1 MLNPESSVAATAPKF
16 GAATDSRQDPLL
28 DALVVVARLL
38 ARPVSA
44 ETLRAGLPLVDHR
57 LTVELFPR
65 AAHRAGLSA
74 KLVRRRLDQ
83 LPVLLL
89 PAVLLL
95 EDGGTCIL
103 TSRDADAG
111 TCTVIWPETE
121 TGQETLAQS
130 ELEQAY
136 RGYAFLV
143 KTAYVPDDRNG
154 KSADAAPDRHWFWG
168 VMRRSWRVYRDVL
181 AASFLVNLFALA
193 TPLYIMNLYDR
204 VVPNQAQETLW
215 VLTLAIAGIYL
226 FDVLMRGMRSYFLDL
241 AARRS
246 EQALSAV
253 ICEKLL
259 GLKMAARPPSV
270 GGLANQVSDFDRLR
284 DFITATTMT
293 TVIDLPFMVLF
304 LLLIYWIA
312 GYLVVIPILAIP
324 LVLAYSLAI
333 QGPLRRAVGDVM
345 TASSQKHA
353 SLIESLGGLEAL
365 RILGGESVQQRRWE
379 RLTDRLS
386 ASGMRARQL
395 SGSSTI
401 FAALVRQL
409 AWLAMAVGGVYLLI
423 DGELTQG
430 GLIAVLI
437 LTMRAVAP
445 LAQVAGLAARYNQ
458 AMIAL
463 RSLTA
468 MMDLPQDRPEGR
480 TYVHHD
486 RLDGAIEFS
495 DVRFCYPQQ
504 DQAALEEIDFQ
515 VAPGE
520 RVGII
525 GPIGSGKTT
534 LGKLLLGLYEPTSG
548 AVRVDGYDLRQFDPA
563 ILRRNIGCA
572 TQDVI
577 LFQGTL
583 HENIAMGAPWAE
595 DQAILHAAEQA
606 RVTDFA
612 SRHPQGF
619 DMQVG
624 ERGERLSGGQRQA
637 VALARALLLDP
648 PILLLDEPTSSMD
661 NATEGKLKASLKA
674 YVEGRTLLI
683 ITHRAALLDLVDRL
697 IVLDHGKIIADGP
710 RDEILEAL
718 RQGRLR
724 PAQRAGE

>member
-1 MLNPESSVAATAPKF
+1 
-16 GAATDSRQDPLL
+16 
-28 DALVVVARLL
+28 
-38 ARPVSA
+38 
-44 ETLRAGLPLVDHR
+44 
-57 LTVELFPR
+57 
-65 AAHRAGLSA
+65 
-74 KLVRRRLDQ
+74 
-83 LPVLLL
+83 
-89 PAVLLL
+89 
-95 EDGGTCIL
+95 
-103 TSRDADAG
+103 
-111 TCTVIWPETE
+111 
-121 TGQETLAQS
+121 
-130 ELEQAY
+130 
-136 RGYAFLV
+136 
-143 KTAYVPDDRNG
+143 
-154 KSADAAPDRHWFWG
+154 
-168 VMRRSWRVYRDVL
+168 
-181 AASFLVNLFALA
+181 
-193 TPLYIMNLYDR
+193 
-204 VVPNQAQETLW
+204 
-215 VLTLAIAGIYL
+215 
-226 FDVLMRGMRSYFLDL
+226 
-241 AARRS
+241 
-246 EQALSAV
+246 
-253 ICEKLL
+253 
-259 GLKMAARPPSV
+259 
-270 GGLANQVSDFDRLR
+270 
-284 DFITATTMT
+284 
-293 TVIDLPFMVLF
+293 
-304 LLLIYWIA
+304 
-312 GYLVVIPILAIP
+312 
-324 LVLAYSLAI
+324 
-333 QGPLRRAVGDVM
+333 
-345 TASSQKHA
+345 
-353 SLIESLGGLEAL
+353 
-365 RILGGESVQQRRWE
+365 
-379 RLTDRLS
+379 
-386 ASGMRARQL
+386 
-395 SGSSTI
+395 
-401 FAALVRQL
+401 
-409 AWLAMAVGGVYLLI
+409 
-423 DGELTQG
+423 
-430 GLIAVLI
+430 
-437 LTMRAVAP
+437 
-445 LAQVAGLAARYNQ
+445 
-458 AMIAL
+458 
-463 RSLTA
+463 

-595 DQAILHAAEQA
+595 DEAILHAAEQA

-661 NATEGKLKASLKA
+661 NATEAKLKASLRA

-724 PAQRAGE
+724 PVQTAGV